1 MRILMSLTYYR
12 PHISG
17 LTIYVERLSR
27 ELAARGHF
35 ITVLTSQHDSSLPRE
50 EWLDGV
56 RIVRCPVTVTLRKG
70 PIMPRFAAIAARLV
84 QQHDLV
90 SVHLP
95 QAESVLVVGA
105 AKALRKP
112 SVLTYHCDLEL
123 SAGSLNSI
131 LNRAVATTGRVTG
144 RLVDAVVAY
153 TEDYASHSAFL
164 QEYVQKLR
172 VIPPP
177 VTIGNPSDSEI
188 QGFRN
193 RYAVSPGPVLG
204 FASRL
209 ATEKG
214 IEFAIDALP
223 GLIEQYPRLQVLFA
237 GPYLDVVG
245 EQHYWRRLEPVIRE
259 LGDRWRFLGTLSQEE
274 LPAFY
279 GSLDLLLMTS
289 INSTESFGLVQVESM
304 LCGTPVV
311 ATDLPG
317 VRQPVRMTG
326 MGEVVGIADKDS
338 LAGGIR
344 KILAN
349 RDQYVIARHEI
360 EQIFSLRQTVDS
372 YENLYQSL
380 ISRKG
385 RQP

>member
-12 PHISG
+12 PHTSG

-35 ITVLTSQHDSSLPRE
+35 VTVLTSQHDPSLPRE

-56 RIVRCPVTVTLRKG
+56 RIVRCPVAVTLRKG
-70 PIMPRFAAIAARLV
+70 PIMPRFAALAAQLV
-84 QQHDLV
+84 RRHDLV

-95 QAESVLVVGA
+95 QVESVLVA
-105 AKALRKP
+105 AAAELLRKP

-123 SAGSLNSI
+123 PSGKLNTALNGAVAGS
-131 LNRAVATTGRVTG
+131 GRVTG
-144 RLVDAVVAY
+144 RLVDSVVAY
-153 TEDYASHSAFL
+153 TEDYATHSAFL
-164 QEYVQKLR
+164 QRFVQKLR

-177 VTIGNPSDSEI
+177 VTIGNPSTGEI
-188 QGFRN
+188 QAFRN
-193 RYAVSPGPVLG
+193 RHAVSEGPVLG

-214 IEFAIDALP
+214 IEFAIGALP
-223 GLIEQYPRLQVLFA
+223 ELIRDYQELQVLFA

-245 EQHYWRRLEPVIRE
+245 EKHYRKRLEPEFRK

-279 GSLDLLLMTS
+279 GSLDALLMTS

-317 VRQPVRMTG
+317 VRQPVKMTG
-326 MGEVVGIADKDS
+326 MGEVVAIADKDS
-338 LAGGIR
+338 LAAGIR
-344 KILAN
+344 NVLQHRA
-349 RDQYVIARHEI
+349 RYVKPRGEI
-360 EQIFSLRQTVDS
+360 EQVFSLKTTVDA
-372 YENLYQSL
+372 YEDLYSSL
-380 ISRKG
+380 IRNG
-385 RQP
+385 AYQA